1 MRALILLP
9 AAALL
14 SGCLLGPQHSV
25 PASELPETLPLPET
39 VERDGA
45 DWQAW
50 WRGFGDPAL
59 NRLIERAMADNL
71 ELREQAARIRAARA
85 RLGFAEAEQLP
96 SVDLQAEASREQ
108 QPGAAF
114 GIEGV
119 SGTTRSLFSVS
130 GVLGYELDLWG
141 RLARQREAAAA
152 QLAENV
158 FAREAVRLSLIADLV
173 TTYFEYRSAQR
184 QLGITEDAVATREES
199 LGLQELRYEAGA
211 VNRLVLLQAKSE
223 LATARS
229 RLPDQRERLDQLES
243 ALAILVGASPRE
255 LFEGMTLAEQPLADL
270 DALDAYPEALPAELL
285 ERRPDIRA
293 AEAALRATNA
303 SIGAAQAARLPSLS
317 LSGLIGSTAAET
329 GDLFTG
335 PAEAW
340 SIGASVLG
348 PVLDFGRGRANVEE
362 AEALRDRAA
371 LQYQAT
377 VQTAFREV
385 RDALVSFE
393 AANARVRA
401 LRDRV
406 EAIADTAE
414 LADVRYEAGAT
425 DFLVVLDA
433 RRELLDAELALSEA
447 LQRRL
452 TASATLFKA
461 LGGGWNPEAAAGL
474 ARQDE
479 GEGDGS

>member
-9 AAALL
+9 VAALL

-25 PASELPETLPLPET
+25 PASELPELLTLPET

-50 WRGFGDPAL
+50 WRAFNDPAL

-85 RLGFAEAEQLP
+85 RLGFAEADQLP
-96 SVDLQAEASREQ
+96 SVDLQAEASRQQ

-114 GIEGV
+114 GIPGA
-119 SGTTRSLFSVS
+119 SSSTRSLFSVS

-141 RLARQREAAAA
+141 RLAREREAAAA

-184 QLGITEDAVATREES
+184 QLGITQDAVATREES
-199 LGLQELRYEAGA
+199 LGLQQLRYDAGA

-255 LFEGMTLAEQPLADL
+255 LFEGMTLEDRRLADIEVL
-270 DALDAYPEALPAELL
+270 NRYPEVLPSELL

-293 AEAALRATNA
+293 AEAALRAANA
-303 SIGAAQAARLPSLS
+303 GIGAAQAARLPSLN
-317 LSGLIGSTAAET
+317 LSGLIGSTAADS

-335 PAEAW
+335 AAEAW

-348 PVLDFGRGRANVEE
+348 PVLDFGRGGANVEE
-362 AEALRDRAA
+362 AEALRDQAA
-371 LQYQAT
+371 LQYQST

-385 RDALVSFE
+385 RDALFSFE
-393 AANARVRA
+393 AAHDRVHA
-401 LRDRV
+401 LREQV
-406 EAIADTAE
+406 AAITETAE
-414 LADVRYEAGAT
+414 LAEMRYEAGAT
-425 DFLVVLDA
+425 DLLTVLDA
-433 RRELLDAELALSEA
+433 RRALLDAELALSEA

-452 TASATLFKA
+452 TASATLFKT

-474 ARQDE
+474 AGQKE
-479 GEGDGS
+479 GEGGRN